1 MTKQTH
7 PRFYGPTILFF
18 LLVVYGLQMGFAL
31 YSRSVIYPFMI
42 QDLGWTRGQI
52 MLGHTASAMLFGL
65 ASPITAALINRIGA
79 KNTFSAG
86 TIIVIFTNTMLAF
99 FAQSYPMYLFLSFLN
114 GLGMCLSSVLATQTI
129 AIAWFKMRRAFALG
143 LVLGGGSIGGFF
155 FPQIVNFIISSSG
168 GVWRLGWASAA
179 GASLIALIL
188 NLVFIRNTPQE
199 MGQHPD
205 GIDPDIE
212 IPLSSSARKPIYRT
226 TVNWSLKDAIR
237 SKAFWLIVI
246 ASSGN
251 IFLWEIILS
260 QAPFHLQ
267 DRGFDPT
274 MAAFFYSLAIGASII
289 GRFGIAAI
297 GDYFET
303 RLLFAAGIAS
313 ILTGGILFWF
323 ASPNMMFVTYL
334 YPILAGIGF
343 GTAFVCR
350 SLFVSNYF
358 GAASFATISGIIAPM
373 QSIITAAAPP
383 FGGYMF
389 DLQGSYFIPMLV
401 AWIAGGIGI
410 VASLLST
417 PPKPHNEPIQTAQL

>member
-1 MTKQTH
+1 
-7 PRFYGPTILFF
+7 
-18 LLVVYGLQMGFAL
+18 
-31 YSRSVIYPFMI
+31 MI

-129 AIAWFKMRRAFALG
+129 AIAWFKMRRAF
-143 LVLGGGSIGGFF
+143 
-155 FPQIVNFIISSSG
+155 
-168 GVWRLGWASAA
+168 
-179 GASLIALIL
+179 L

-373 QSIITAAAPP
+373 QSIITASAPP

-417 PPKPHNEPIQTAQL
+417 PPKPLNEPIQTAQL